1 MVLAQ
6 LVIHLEE
13 YKIGPIS
20 LNIVKNKLRQIK
32 NKCGGGGGSKNPR
45 HEFASEGS
53 TWMAWAM
60 GTRKFQI
67 QWLRCLKRLFSH
79 KESEGPMVQGSN
91 LSPRS
96 QGPTI
101 VPASLSTVALTLLFP

>member
-32 NKCGGGGGSKNPR
+32 NKCGGGGG
-45 HEFASEGS
+45 
-53 TWMAWAM
+53 
-60 GTRKFQI
+60 Q
-67 QWLRCLKRLFSH
+67 Q
-79 KESEGPMVQGSN
+79 ES
-91 LSPRS
+91 
-96 QGPTI
+96 
-101 VPASLSTVALTLLFP
+101 

>member
-32 NKCGGGGGSKNPR
+32 NKCGGGAARILDMNLRVRVAHG
-45 HEFASEGS
+45 
-53 TWMAWAM
+53 
-60 GTRKFQI
+60 
-67 QWLRCLKRLFSH
+67 WLGPWVP
-79 KESEGPMVQGSN
+79 ESFKYSG
-91 LSPRS
+91 
-96 QGPTI
+96 
-101 VPASLSTVALTLLFP
+101 